1 MVVLA
6 ERCHVRDGPHCG
18 TEVLGKL
25 VCRQWIG
32 LVQAKLSAEFNRP
45 SLTLR
50 FEPSTKRQL
59 VTPCI
64 DLIGELL

>member
-1 MVVLA
+1 MIFLTKSSNIG
-6 ERCHVRDGPHCG
+6 DGPDPN
-18 TEVLGKL
+18 TDVLRKSISG
-25 VCRQWIG
+25 QWIG
-32 LVQAKLSAEFNRP
+32 LVQAKLSAELNRP